1 MAFNITNLFNTINNN
16 ANVSNNINNA
26 GQADS
31 GQNVN
36 NGQTANSKEVIETLK
51 NMMEGDILS
60 GLVTDINNDNITL
73 RLNNGQQ
80 LLARL
85 AQNQLVQIGQNMTF
99 LLENNITDTIILK
112 PLMSDGQQAY
122 MINNALGAAGYPS
135 TEENVNL
142 IKELINMNM
151 PVDTDTISEMMKNT
165 VHFPEADI
173 NTIANLMKLE
183 IPVTSDNIAQ
193 FEAYK
198 SYEHSIMGE
207 LNNIGQDISST
218 VAEFINSSEYDKGIS
233 ILDNTIN
240 TLYQTGSGET
250 AQNSEQIYNSSDGVV
265 KLSDNQDN
273 AQKAAGVDSQ
283 QLNSYMD
290 KDSLGQ
296 LVSKISDTFGSN
308 AQNIINAIKD
318 GNLSTKELLM
328 NINELLK
335 NSHSKVDA
343 AGLINSK
350 EYGALLKQMTAETM
364 MLTPAAVAEENSI
377 KNFYKRLKS
386 SIDNITDNLQKSAQG
401 SSLAKDM
408 SQIKSNID
416 FMNDL
421 NKNMTF
427 VQLPVKFSESAGNGD
442 LYVFTNK
449 KALKNGTDKVSALL
463 HLDMDNLG
471 PMDIYVNLSGKN
483 VSTNFCL
490 ESEEMLDFVYS
501 NIDKLN
507 ERLTKLGYITKFEMK
522 LTQDN
527 QKGIDFVDDFINK
540 DNPSV
545 KISQYVFDIKA

>member
-1 MAFNITNLFNTINNN
+1 MAFNITNLFNNINNN

-26 GQADS
+26 GQTDS
-31 GQNVN
+31 GPNVN

-122 MINNALGAAGYPS
+122 MINNALVAAGYPS

-218 VAEFINSSEYDKGIS
+218 VAELINSSEYDKGIS

-296 LVSKISDTFGSN
+296 LVSRISDTFGSN

-540 DNPSV
+540 DNPPV

>member
-1 MAFNITNLFNTINNN
+1 MAFNITNLFNNINNN

-122 MINNALGAAGYPS
+122 MINNALVAAGYPS

-218 VAEFINSSEYDKGIS
+218 VAELINSSEYDKGIS

-318 GNLSTKELLM
+318 GNISTRELLM
-328 NINELLK
+328 NINKLLK

-540 DNPSV
+540 DNPPV

>member
-1 MAFNITNLFNTINNN
+1 MAFNITNLFNNINNN

-122 MINNALGAAGYPS
+122 MINNALVAAGYPS

-218 VAEFINSSEYDKGIS
+218 VAELINSSEYDKGIS
-233 ILDNTIN
+233 ILDSTIN

-364 MLTPAAVAEENSI
+364 MLTPASVAEENSI

-527 QKGIDFVDDFINK
+527 PKGIDFVDDFINK
-540 DNPSV
+540 DNPPV

>member
-26 GQADS
+26 GQTDS

-218 VAEFINSSEYDKGIS
+218 VAELINSSEYDKGIS
-233 ILDNTIN
+233 ILDSTIN
-240 TLYQTGSGET
+240 TLYQTGSGKT
-250 AQNSEQIYNSSDGVV
+250 AQNSEQIYNSSDGAV
-265 KLSDNQDN
+265 KLSGNQDN
-273 AQKAAGVDSQ
+273 AQKAADIDSQ

-290 KDSLGQ
+290 KDSLGR

-318 GNLSTKELLM
+318 GNISTKELLM

-335 NSHSKVDA
+335 NSHPEGDA

-540 DNPSV
+540 DNPPV

>member
-1 MAFNITNLFNTINNN
+1 MAFNITNLFNNINNN

-85 AQNQLVQIGQNMTF
+85 AQNQMVQIGQNMTF

-122 MINNALGAAGYPS
+122 MINNALVAAGYPS

-218 VAEFINSSEYDKGIS
+218 VAELINSSEYDKGIS

-240 TLYQTGSGET
+240 TLYQTGSGKT

-273 AQKAAGVDSQ
+273 AQKEACVDSQ

-343 AGLINSK
+343 TGLINSK

-540 DNPSV
+540 DNPPV
-545 KISQYVFDIKA
+545 KISQYIFDIKA

>member
-1 MAFNITNLFNTINNN
+1 MAFNITNLFNNINNN

-31 GQNVN
+31 GPNVN

-122 MINNALGAAGYPS
+122 MINNALVAAGYPS

-218 VAEFINSSEYDKGIS
+218 AAELINSSEYDKGIS

-240 TLYQTGSGET
+240 TLYQTGSGKT
-250 AQNSEQIYNSSDGVV
+250 AQNSEQIYNSSDGAV
-265 KLSDNQDN
+265 KLSGNQDN
-273 AQKAAGVDSQ
+273 TQKAAGIDSQ

-290 KDSLGQ
+290 KDSLGR

-318 GNLSTKELLM
+318 GNLSTRELLM

-540 DNPSV
+540 DNPPV

>member
-1 MAFNITNLFNTINNN
+1 MAFNITNLFNNINNN

-36 NGQTANSKEVIETLK
+36 NGQTVNSKEVIETLK

-122 MINNALGAAGYPS
+122 MVNNALVAAGYPS

-207 LNNIGQDISST
+207 FNNIGQDISST
-218 VAEFINSSEYDKGIS
+218 VAELINSSEYDKGIS

-273 AQKAAGVDSQ
+273 AQKAARVDSQ

-350 EYGALLKQMTAETM
+350 EYGALLKQMTDETM

-540 DNPSV
+540 DNPPV

>member
-1 MAFNITNLFNTINNN
+1 MAFNITNLFNNINNN

-31 GQNVN
+31 GPNVN

-122 MINNALGAAGYPS
+122 MINNALVAAGYPS

-207 LNNIGQDISST
+207 LNNIG
-218 VAEFINSSEYDKGIS
+218 
-233 ILDNTIN
+233 
-240 TLYQTGSGET
+240 
-250 AQNSEQIYNSSDGVV
+250 
-265 KLSDNQDN
+265 
-273 AQKAAGVDSQ
+273 
-283 QLNSYMD
+283 
-290 KDSLGQ
+290 
-296 LVSKISDTFGSN
+296 
-308 AQNIINAIKD
+308 
-318 GNLSTKELLM
+318 
-328 NINELLK
+328 
-335 NSHSKVDA
+335 
-343 AGLINSK
+343 
-350 EYGALLKQMTAETM
+350 
-364 MLTPAAVAEENSI
+364 
-377 KNFYKRLKS
+377 
-386 SIDNITDNLQKSAQG
+386 
-401 SSLAKDM
+401 
-408 SQIKSNID
+408 
-416 FMNDL
+416 
-421 NKNMTF
+421 
-427 VQLPVKFSESAGNGD
+427 
-442 LYVFTNK
+442 
-449 KALKNGTDKVSALL
+449 
-463 HLDMDNLG
+463 
-471 PMDIYVNLSGKN
+471 
-483 VSTNFCL
+483 
-490 ESEEMLDFVYS
+490 
-501 NIDKLN
+501 
-507 ERLTKLGYITKFEMK
+507 
-522 LTQDN
+522 
-527 QKGIDFVDDFINK
+527 
-540 DNPSV
+540 
-545 KISQYVFDIKA
+545 

>member
-1 MAFNITNLFNTINNN
+1 MAFNITNLFNNINNN

-122 MINNALGAAGYPS
+122 MINNALVAAGYPS

-218 VAEFINSSEYDKGIS
+218 VAELINSSEYNKGIS
-233 ILDNTIN
+233 ILDSTIN

-308 AQNIINAIKD
+308 AQNIINSIKD
-318 GNLSTKELLM
+318 GNISTKELLM

-335 NSHSKVDA
+335 NSHSEGDA

-540 DNPSV
+540 DNPPV

>member
-1 MAFNITNLFNTINNN
+1 
-16 ANVSNNINNA
+16 
-26 GQADS
+26 
-31 GQNVN
+31 
-36 NGQTANSKEVIETLK
+36 
-51 NMMEGDILS
+51 
-60 GLVTDINNDNITL
+60 
-73 RLNNGQQ
+73 
-80 LLARL
+80 
-85 AQNQLVQIGQNMTF
+85 
-99 LLENNITDTIILK
+99 
-112 PLMSDGQQAY
+112 
-122 MINNALGAAGYPS
+122 
-135 TEENVNL
+135 
-142 IKELINMNM
+142 
-151 PVDTDTISEMMKNT
+151 
-165 VHFPEADI
+165 
-173 NTIANLMKLE
+173 
-183 IPVTSDNIAQ
+183 
-193 FEAYK
+193 
-198 SYEHSIMGE
+198 
-207 LNNIGQDISST
+207 
-218 VAEFINSSEYDKGIS
+218 
-233 ILDNTIN
+233 
-240 TLYQTGSGET
+240 
-250 AQNSEQIYNSSDGVV
+250 
-265 KLSDNQDN
+265 
-273 AQKAAGVDSQ
+273 
-283 QLNSYMD
+283 
-290 KDSLGQ
+290 
-296 LVSKISDTFGSN
+296 
-308 AQNIINAIKD
+308 
-318 GNLSTKELLM
+318 M

-335 NSHSKVDA
+335 NSHSEGDA

-540 DNPSV
+540 DNPPV

>member
-1 MAFNITNLFNTINNN
+1 
-16 ANVSNNINNA
+16 
-26 GQADS
+26 
-31 GQNVN
+31 
-36 NGQTANSKEVIETLK
+36 
-51 NMMEGDILS
+51 
-60 GLVTDINNDNITL
+60 
-73 RLNNGQQ
+73 
-80 LLARL
+80 
-85 AQNQLVQIGQNMTF
+85 
-99 LLENNITDTIILK
+99 
-112 PLMSDGQQAY
+112 
-122 MINNALGAAGYPS
+122 
-135 TEENVNL
+135 
-142 IKELINMNM
+142 MNM

-165 VHFPEADI
+165 IHFPEADI

-233 ILDNTIN
+233 IVDNTIN

-250 AQNSEQIYNSSDGVV
+250 VQNSEQIYNSSDGAV
-265 KLSDNQDN
+265 KLSGNQDN
-273 AQKAAGVDSQ
+273 AQKAAGIDSQ

-318 GNLSTKELLM
+318 GNISTKELLM

-335 NSHSKVDA
+335 NSHSESDA

-386 SIDNITDNLQKSAQG
+386 SIDNITDNLQKSAQE

-408 SQIKSNID
+408 TQIKSNID

-427 VQLPVKFSESAGNGD
+427 FQMPLKFSDSEGNGD

-449 KALKNGTDKVSALL
+449 KALANNPDEVSAML
-463 HLDMDNLG
+463 HLDMPNLG
-471 PMDIYVNLSGKN
+471 PVDIYVKLNHTN
-483 VSTNFCL
+483 VSTNFIL
-490 ESEEMLDFVYS
+490 ETEELLDFVYAH
-501 NIDKLN
+501 IDELN
-507 ERLTKLGYITKFEMK
+507 ERLEQLGYSTHFEMTLSNK
-522 LTQDN
+522 EN
-527 QKGIDFVDDFINK
+527 DFDFNTDFIEK
-540 DNPSV
+540 DVHSDNGG
-545 KISQYVFDIKA
+545 QYVFDIKA

>member
-1 MAFNITNLFNTINNN
+1 MAFNITNLFNNINNN

-122 MINNALGAAGYPS
+122 MINNALVAAGYPS

-207 LNNIGQDISST
+207 LNNIGQDISSM
-218 VAEFINSSEYDKGIS
+218 VAELINSSEYDKGIS
-233 ILDNTIN
+233 ILESTIN
-240 TLYQTGSGET
+240 TLYQTGSGKT
-250 AQNSEQIYNSSDGVV
+250 AQNSEQIYNSSDGAV

-273 AQKAAGVDSQ
+273 AQKAAGIDSQ

-290 KDSLGQ
+290 KDSLGR

-318 GNLSTKELLM
+318 GNISTKELLM

-364 MLTPAAVAEENSI
+364 MLTPAGVAEENSI

-540 DNPSV
+540 DNPPV

>member
-1 MAFNITNLFNTINNN
+1 MAFNITNLFNNINNN

-122 MINNALGAAGYPS
+122 MINNALVAAGYPS

-183 IPVTSDNIAQ
+183 IPVTSDNIVQ

-218 VAEFINSSEYDKGIS
+218 AAELINSSEYDKGIS
-233 ILDNTIN
+233 ILDSTIN
-240 TLYQTGSGET
+240 TLYQTGSGKT
-250 AQNSEQIYNSSDGVV
+250 AQNSEQIYNSSDGAV
-265 KLSDNQDN
+265 KLSGNQDN
-273 AQKAAGVDSQ
+273 TQKAAGIDSQ

-290 KDSLGQ
+290 KDSLGR

-318 GNLSTKELLM
+318 GNISTKELLM

-335 NSHSKVDA
+335 NSHSKGDA

-540 DNPSV
+540 DNPPV

>member
-1 MAFNITNLFNTINNN
+1 MAFNITNLFNNINNN

-26 GQADS
+26 GQTDS
-31 GQNVN
+31 GPNVN

-122 MINNALGAAGYPS
+122 MINNALVAAGYPS

-218 VAEFINSSEYDKGIS
+218 VAELINSSEYDKGIS

-296 LVSKISDTFGSN
+296 LVSRISDTFGSN

-350 EYGALLKQMTAETM
+350 EYGTLLKQMTAETM

-540 DNPSV
+540 DNPPV

>member
-26 GQADS
+26 GQADN

-135 TEENVNL
+135 TEENVKL

-165 VHFPEADI
+165 IHFPEADI

-250 AQNSEQIYNSSDGVV
+250 VQNSEQIYNSSDGAV
-265 KLSDNQDN
+265 KLSGNQDN
-273 AQKAAGVDSQ
+273 TQKAAGIDSQ

-318 GNLSTKELLM
+318 GNISTKELLM

-335 NSHSKVDA
+335 NSHSESNA

-386 SIDNITDNLQKSAQG
+386 SIDNITDNLQKSAQE

-408 SQIKSNID
+408 TQIKSNID

-540 DNPSV
+540 DNPPV

>member
-26 GQADS
+26 GQTDS
-31 GQNVN
+31 GPNVN

-122 MINNALGAAGYPS
+122 MINNALVAAGYPS

-218 VAEFINSSEYDKGIS
+218 VAELINSSEYDKGIS

-240 TLYQTGSGET
+240 NLYQTGSGET

-318 GNLSTKELLM
+318 GNLSTRELLM

-335 NSHSKVDA
+335 NLHSKVDA

-540 DNPSV
+540 DNPPV